1 MSPYY
6 LLIIQ
11 ALQIKAEDKK
21 TGNFFNSKSQCHIQ
35 PWFRN
40 KRTSCKLE
48 AKNSQNIFRTTPKI
62 QPQFRKRRDQHKP

>member
-1 MSPYY
+1 MSPYF

-11 ALQIKAEDKK
+11 AHQKKAEGKM
-21 TGNFFNSKSQCHIQ
+21 TGKLLNSKPQCHIQ

-48 AKNSQNIFRTTPKI
+48 AKN
-62 QPQFRKRRDQHKP
+62 PQEYI

>member
-11 ALQIKAEDKK
+11 ALQKKAEDKK

-48 AKNSQNIFRTTPKI
+48 AKKLPEYI
-62 QPQFRKRRDQHKP
+62 